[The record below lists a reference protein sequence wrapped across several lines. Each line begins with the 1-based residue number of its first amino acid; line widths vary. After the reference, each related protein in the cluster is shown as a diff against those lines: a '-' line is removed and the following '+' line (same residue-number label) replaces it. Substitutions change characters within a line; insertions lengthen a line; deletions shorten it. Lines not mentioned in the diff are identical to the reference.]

1 VYFPLLLQR
10 KDTKGKQPGKP
21 FCRKVSRD
29 SSKEEGHLRTKRR
42 KCFLPTTHKKTTR
55 LPNGGSFGFILVPA
69 SQPHGRL
76 LSAAVKRFAP
86 TKRPV
91 RRGDLAGGDSHRI
104 TAIRKPIRRWDA
116 LAHFRKLVFVQSARG
131 TDETQ
136 KAAPQDACV
145 HRGGVMN
152 HFVRGKHLRLFVRKC
167 PSLFGRV
174 ARPLFR
180 KKGVSGCFP
189 LVPFLCRSK
198 GKYTPKQAIQSKQ
211 YLYILKTH
219 VTPHA
224 KPLYFSRI
232 YPSARVKI
240 SRAFSKVSARRA
252 SAKGNDR

>member
-198 GKYTPKQAIQSKQ
+198 GKYTPKTSNPIKTIS
-211 YLYILKTH
+211 LYSQNPCNPSRKTLILLTYIPIRPRQNITGILKGQ
-219 VTPHA
+219 
-224 KPLYFSRI
+224 
-232 YPSARVKI
+232 
-240 SRAFSKVSARRA
+240 RAAGIG
-252 SAKGNDR
+252 KGQ